1 MMMIGKDPKIFSGYL
16 YSSLVIGVFSLLA
29 ILLEKFLLPKTGVLL
44 LLQLA
49 LVIISITNSRLT
61 TTLSSLACAL
71 IFNYFFTAPLY
82 TLHMTDAEDIT
93 NLVVFLI
100 IALVT
105 SEFSIRYR
113 KQNEALRHAELR
125 SNILLSI
132 SHDLRTPLS
141 SIIGAISTL
150 KEYQNLI
157 DDEAKE
163 KLIDS
168 SLQES
173 HRLHHYIENL
183 LQATRLHHGQVNLS
197 PQRQSIWPVIES
209 VRHRL
214 GSDRISIEKAT
225 TLPEVCVQQSLM
237 EQALFNIAENALRF
251 SPKDQKIVIC
261 CTTDQDNLTIR
272 VSDQGPGIPE
282 DQQAQVFDLFFST
295 RKGDIGNGGSGIGLT
310 VAKGIVEAHR
320 GNLSVEPT
328 KQGCTL
334 LIHLPKAPADDIK

>member
-1 MMMIGKDPKIFSGYL
+1 MQIGKYHKIILGYL
-16 YSSLVIGVFSLLA
+16 YSVFVIGFFSMLA
-29 ILLEKFLLPKTGVLL
+29 IALENFLLPKTGVLL

-71 IFNYFFTAPLY
+71 VFNYFFTAPLY
-82 TLHMTDAEDIT
+82 TLHMTDAADIT
-93 NLVVFLI
+93 NLMVFLI
-100 IALVT
+100 IAWIT

-183 LQATRLHHGQVNLS
+183 LQATRIHHGQIKLA

-214 GSDRISIEKAT
+214 GDDKISIDKTT
-225 TLPEVCVQQSLM
+225 TLPEVSIQQSLM
-237 EQALFNIAENALRF
+237 EQAIFNIADNALRF
-251 SPKDQKIVIC
+251 SPTRQTVQILCSVNDKSLEIRIV
-261 CTTDQDNLTIR
+261 
-272 VSDQGPGIPE
+272 DQGPGIPI
-282 DQQAQVFDLFFST
+282 DQQELVFDLFFST
-295 RKGDIGNGGSGIGLT
+295 RKGDVGAGGSGIGLT
-310 VAKGIVEAHR
+310 VAKGIIEAHE
-320 GNLSVEPT
+320 GCLSVERT
-328 KQGCTL
+328 MQGCTI
-334 LIHLPKAPADDIK
+334 LISLPKAPADEIK